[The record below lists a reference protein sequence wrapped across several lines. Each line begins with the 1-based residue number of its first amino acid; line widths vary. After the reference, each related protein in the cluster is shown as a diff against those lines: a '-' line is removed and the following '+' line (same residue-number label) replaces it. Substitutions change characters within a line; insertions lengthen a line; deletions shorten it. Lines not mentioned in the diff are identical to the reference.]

1 MYFKR
6 IHHIPITACMS
17 FFYVLEKY
25 FAYDIDSSGLFQEG
39 ELGIVSVQQ
48 RVTTIL
54 IYINQDDPVGHGG

>member
-1 MYFKR
+1 
-6 IHHIPITACMS
+6 MS

-25 FAYDIDSSGLFQEG
+25 FAYDIDSSGLLQEG

-54 IYINQDDPVGHGG
+54 KYINQDDPVGHGG